1 MVIQRSGQKQKE
13 MHNYKNLDIWKEAMT
28 LARQI
33 YEVTKNFPDME
44 KFGIVSQMTRAAV
57 SVPSNIAEGA
67 GRETDKDFIHFL
79 SIAVGSLFELN
90 TQIQLSEQIGYLTKE
105 QSLLLQDQITK
116 LECKT
121 AALKERLRQ

>member
-1 MVIQRSGQKQKE
+1 
-13 MHNYKNLDIWKEAMT
+13 MHNYKNLDIWKDAMA
-28 LARQI
+28 LAYQV
-33 YEVTKNFPDME
+33 YEVTQNFPDME
-44 KFGIVSQMTRAAV
+44 KFGMVSQMTRAAV

-105 QSLLLQDQITK
+105 QSQSLQDQITK

-121 AALKERLRQ
+121 SALKDRLRK

>member
-1 MVIQRSGQKQKE
+1 

-28 LARQI
+28 LAYQV
-33 YEVTKNFPDME
+33 YEVTRNFPDME

-116 LECKT
+116 LECKIV
-121 AALKERLRQ
+121 ALKDRLRK

>member
-1 MVIQRSGQKQKE
+1 

-28 LARQI
+28 LARQV
-33 YEVTKNFPDME
+33 YEVTKNFPDVE
-44 KFGIVSQMTRAAV
+44 KFGMVSQMTRAAV